1 MPRQIA
7 GLLML
12 LLFSLIQELD
22 AQEAFYDRSWKTV
35 DSLYNKEGLTRDAVA
50 MVNRIYTRAKAAQ
63 NTPQRV
69 KALLYKIYLE
79 DQYEED
85 ALRTGIDWIEKELRT
100 APPVLAAL
108 LKSYQAQV
116 YYSYSLRRPSLPA
129 GPAPR
134 EANMAGWSREQFQR
148 KILSCY
154 LQSLREERIL
164 QQTSLAPLNAI
175 LEKGNTRH
183 LRPTLFDL
191 LAHRA
196 LEFLQSALLTTP
208 EPIHPFEMDQ
218 EAFFAPLK
226 IFSRTTIATTDSASP
241 EWNSLRLYQRL
252 LAFHAADKTPDAK
265 LDVDLLR
272 LRYVHAQST
281 LPFKIGRA
289 HV

>member
-1 MPRQIA
+1 MAPRVRSHFNNLYKFPFMPRHIA
-7 GLLML
+7 GLL
-12 LLFSLIQELD
+12 LLFCLFEKLH
-22 AQEAFYDRSWKTV
+22 AQDVYYDRSWRMV
-35 DSLYNKEGLTRDAVA
+35 DSLYNKQGLTRDAVA
-50 MVNRIYTRAKAAQ
+50 WVNRIYTRAKTTQ
-63 NTPQRV
+63 NTPQQV
-69 KALLYKIYLE
+69 KALLYKIFLE

-85 ALRTGIDWIEKELRT
+85 ALHSGINWIEKELRT

-116 YYSYSLRRPSLPA
+116 YYSYSLRRPYQPQ

-134 EANMAGWSREQFQR
+134 EASMAGWSREQFQR

-164 QQTSLAPLNAI
+164 QQTTLAPLTAI
-175 LEKGNTRH
+175 LEKGNVRH

-196 LEFLQSALLTTP
+196 LEFFQSALLNTP

-218 EAFFAPLK
+218 ESFFAPLK
-226 IFSRTTIATTDSASP
+226 IFATLSIATTDSSSP

-252 LAFHAADKTPDAK
+252 LAFHATDKKPDAK

-272 LRYVHAQST
+272 LRYV
-281 LPFKIGRA
+281 
-289 HV
+289 